1 MAALTETVELLVSE
15 IVSNAIN
22 ASARVPCPPR
32 IRFWLASDRRS
43 VLIQVWDSD
52 LHHPVRQDPRS
63 DAEAGRGLLL
73 VEALSEQWGSYL
85 MDGQSGKIVWA
96 ICAR

>member
-22 ASARVPCPPR
+22 ASARVPR
-32 IRFWLASDRRS
+32 QQRQ
-43 VLIQVWDSD
+43 IQRDVD
-52 LHHPVRQDPRS
+52 LHHPVRQDPRQ

-73 VEALSEQWGSYL
+73 IEALSEQWGSYAL
-85 MDGQSGKIVWA
+85 DGQSGKIVWA
-96 ICAR
+96 VCA